1 MSMRDWMDLDLHLLD
16 RQVVDVD
23 GEPVARVDDVELTLG
38 GDGSLELTA
47 LLVGPEALGARMGGR
62 IGRWMADVGRRLRPD
77 LAGPPRIPV
86 DDVDEVTPF
95 IRLSVHRDDLDLPRS
110 EAWFR
115 DHVVGRLPGGDRR

>member
-1 MSMRDWMDLDLHLLD
+1 MRDRLDLDLHLLD

-23 GEPVARVDDVELTLG
+23 GEPVARVDDVELVLG
-38 GDGSLELTA
+38 EDGTLELTA

-62 IGRWMADVGRRLRPD
+62 LGQWMADVGRRLRPD
-77 LAGPPRIPV
+77 LAEAPRIPV
-86 DDVDEVTPF
+86 DAIDEVNPF
-95 IRLSVHRDDLDLPRS
+95 IRLTVHRDDLDFPRS